1 MDDPESEW
9 EIKVP
14 SGANGGNGK
23 LGLML
28 KLGRKILVTGIVITS
43 APFVLPPLMAIS
55 AIGLVCSVPFGI
67 FLVSHSC
74 TETIMSKLLPM
85 PSPAAPLLLE
95 YRKEFN
101 GEEEEEEEE
110 ANGDENH
117 GGQNEVIKGG
127 FSIEREE
134 EEWKEDTIEEVEM
147 RIELVNK
154 ENVEHDKGY
163 ILQEGAYQEDEKKL
177 MREVDEIEEENRY
190 EEGVEFLD
198 EEEERQFRSFEV
210 EVKEIVES
218 KEEQP
223 IIEEIRSEQPAV
235 EGQDV
240 DAVVVDVEKHSSNI
254 EKETPMNT
262 ENVEMEEELVRE
274 TRQNVENVDARRKPK
289 KKAKSKTKGKGKQS
303 VNTSASGQPVDEIHG
318 SLSTSEGDKTERDN
332 VNKQTTVEL
341 KKVAEVEKD
350 ALVIESK
357 RSIERNRKKGRS
369 RDAAEDKQSVEKA
382 QADVKVKPLKGNEG
396 TTERKPK
403 QALIEESLGKQ
414 PVGEVTG
421 VLGGLKGNEN
431 KESIMEETPLEVENV
446 PVQLV
451 QAIDVEENE
460 KLLIAARGLTERI
473 RDDSKTDRVVADK
486 DRVNVGGV
494 GKQPKEV
501 AVKIEGTTEVK
512 EEPYIGDGSMGE
524 QSIEEVSNIV
534 LEFEGDEKNGSNIEK
549 ETPFQS
555 KKVGVQLSYSTDI
568 DEDEELVRETRGL
581 LEKIR
586 DEGKTDYAVGDK
598 WSRDATIDKDD
609 KKTVG
614 DVEEVKTSFLAH
626 DRMEKPTGEF
636 ETELEENK
644 AEYGNEN
651 NVDQNYLLN
660 DVKKDVIFSNK
671 DEQGLDLLESSS
683 TVSQQGSPS
692 DVNTFGGIL
701 LQ

>member
-1 MDDPESEW
+1 
-9 EIKVP
+9 
-14 SGANGGNGK
+14 
-23 LGLML
+23 
-28 KLGRKILVTGIVITS
+28 
-43 APFVLPPLMAIS
+43 
-55 AIGLVCSVPFGI
+55 
-67 FLVSHSC
+67 
-74 TETIMSKLLPM
+74 MSKLLPM

-357 RSIERNRKKGRS
+357 RSINRKKQ
-369 RDAAEDKQSVEKA
+369 K
-382 QADVKVKPLKGNEG
+382 KG
-396 TTERKPK
+396 
-403 QALIEESLGKQ
+403 
-414 PVGEVTG
+414 
-421 VLGGLKGNEN
+421 
-431 KESIMEETPLEVENV
+431 
-446 PVQLV
+446 
-451 QAIDVEENE
+451 
-460 KLLIAARGLTERI
+460 
-473 RDDSKTDRVVADK
+473 
-486 DRVNVGGV
+486 
-494 GKQPKEV
+494 
-501 AVKIEGTTEVK
+501 
-512 EEPYIGDGSMGE
+512 
-524 QSIEEVSNIV
+524 
-534 LEFEGDEKNGSNIEK
+534 
-549 ETPFQS
+549 
-555 KKVGVQLSYSTDI
+555 
-568 DEDEELVRETRGL
+568 
-581 LEKIR
+581 
-586 DEGKTDYAVGDK
+586 
-598 WSRDATIDKDD
+598 
-609 KKTVG
+609 
-614 DVEEVKTSFLAH
+614 
-626 DRMEKPTGEF
+626 
-636 ETELEENK
+636 
-644 AEYGNEN
+644 
-651 NVDQNYLLN
+651 
-660 DVKKDVIFSNK
+660 
-671 DEQGLDLLESSS
+671 
-683 TVSQQGSPS
+683 
-692 DVNTFGGIL
+692 
-701 LQ
+701 